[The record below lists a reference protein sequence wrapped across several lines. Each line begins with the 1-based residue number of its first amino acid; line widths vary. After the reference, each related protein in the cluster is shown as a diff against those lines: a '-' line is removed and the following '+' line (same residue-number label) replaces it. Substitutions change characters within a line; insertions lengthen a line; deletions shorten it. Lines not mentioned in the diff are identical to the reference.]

1 MSARPGVT
9 RTGGGG
15 APWDAIVL
23 AGGLARRMGGVDKA
37 TLEVD
42 GARLLDRVLHA
53 VEAARSTV
61 VVGPPRPRPAG
72 SRRVRW
78 AREYPPG
85 GGPVAAIA
93 AGLRL
98 VEAPVV
104 VVLAVDLPFFGAAE
118 VRGLLDRLDVH
129 SAAVPAV
136 PAVPDGAAADAAP
149 VDVAVLSDPSGR
161 PQYLAAAWRTA
172 VLRAALP
179 ADPAGRSVRSLLA
192 GRQVRA
198 VPADARACL
207 DCDDPEAL
215 AAARALPR

>member
-1 MSARPGVT
+1 M
-9 RTGGGG
+9 
-15 APWDAIVL
+15 L
-23 AGGLARRMGGVDKA
+23 AGGLARRMGGADKA

-42 GARLLDRVLHA
+42 GARLLDRVLGA
-53 VEAARSTV
+53 VGAARSTV

-104 VVLAVDLPFFGAAE
+104 VILAVDLPFLGAAE
-118 VRGLLDRLDVH
+118 IRRLLDRLDVH
-129 SAAVPAV
+129 SPAAPG
-136 PAVPDGAAADAAP
+136 GAAASAAAAAAP
-149 VDVAVLSDPSGR
+149 VDAVVLSDPSGR

-192 GRQVRA
+192 GRQVRT

-215 AAARALPR
+215 TAARAWPR

>member
-1 MSARPGVT
+1 M
-9 RTGGGG
+9 
-15 APWDAIVL
+15 L
-23 AGGLARRMGGVDKA
+23 AGGLARRMGGADKA

-42 GARLLDRVLHA
+42 GARLLDRVPGA
-53 VEAARSTV
+53 VEEARSTV
-61 VVGPPRPRPAG
+61 VVGPPRPRAAG

-78 AREYPPG
+78 AREHPPG
-85 GGPVAAIA
+85 GGPVVAIA

-104 VVLAVDLPFFGAAE
+104 VILAVDLPFLAVGLPFLGAAE
-118 VRGLLDRLDVH
+118 IRRLLDRLDVH
-129 SAAVPAV
+129 SPAAP
-136 PAVPDGAAADAAP
+136 AAAAAAP
-149 VDVAVLSDPSGR
+149 VDATVLSDPSGR
-161 PQYLAAAWRTA
+161 SQYLAAAWRTA

-192 GRQVRA
+192 GRQVRT

-215 AAARALPR
+215 AAARAWPR